1 MTLSFRARQAATV
14 TVLVLGAMLT
24 LGSINLAS
32 LVRLSLEESR
42 ERGELLAHA
51 LFHRARVVVQG
62 APDACAALRED
73 PGIRAILESSIA
85 YTESGPAP
93 SCVTYAAIITT
104 DGIARSHTAHPYA
117 RDSLSR
123 KAYR

>member
-1 MTLSFRARQAATV
+1 M

-42 ERGELLAHA
+42 ERGELLAQA

-62 APDACAALRED
+62 APDARAALRDD
-73 PGIRAILESSIA
+73 PGIRSILESSIA
-85 YTESGPAP
+85 YTEKRGGITE
-93 SCVTYAAIITT
+93 SCV
-104 DGIARSHTAHPYA
+104 
-117 RDSLSR
+117 
-123 KAYR
+123 